1 MRNRIIISN
10 RTQAFNAC
18 SPSIPVFQIQPTAI
32 EHIAGIEQVGPFVVK
47 GYLRAL
53 VARRTRDDQISTTQ
67 IKLQTLFRVV
77 VETPVVDTVVET
89 EEKKDPVCDSIQ
101 NLINKFDMME
111 KESKA
116 SKNEL
121 RKVLKLYQKKTSKSK
136 KRKSDPNR
144 TPSGFAKPSLI
155 SDELCKFLKKPLG
168 SKMAR
173 TDVTKEVNV
182 YIKQHNLQNPE
193 NKKQI
198 VPDKILVD
206 LLKINKS
213 EVLTY
218 FSLQKFLKSHF
229 PKEDTTVTA

>member
-1 MRNRIIISN
+1 MAKDKAV
-10 RTQAFNAC
+10 QKKDKK
-18 SPSIPVFQIQPTAI
+18 SPQMNKTSKAPVKK
-32 EHIAGIEQVGPFVVK
+32 EVK
-47 GYLRAL
+47 KE
-53 VARRTRDDQISTTQ
+53 V
-67 IKLQTLFRVV
+67 KEEKPV
-77 VETPVVDTVVET
+77 VETPVETPVVETPVDNTVVET

-121 RKVLKLYQKKTSKSK
+121 RKVLKLYQKKTSKAK
-136 KRKSDPNR
+136 KRKADPNR

-206 LLKINKS
+206 LLKISKS

-229 PKEDTTVTA
+229 PKQDTTVTA

>member
-1 MRNRIIISN
+1 MAKDKAVQKKDSK
-10 RTQAFNAC
+10 
-18 SPSIPVFQIQPTAI
+18 SPKMNKTPKTPVKK
-32 EHIAGIEQVGPFVVK
+32 EVK
-47 GYLRAL
+47 KE
-53 VARRTRDDQISTTQ
+53 V
-67 IKLQTLFRVV
+67 KEEKPV
-77 VETPVVDTVVET
+77 VETPVVETPVSDTVVET

-111 KESKA
+111 KEAKA

-121 RKVLKLYQKKTSKSK
+121 RKVLKLYQKKTSKAK
-136 KRKSDPNR
+136 KRKADPNR

-198 VPDKILVD
+198 VPDKVLVD
-206 LLKINKS
+206 LLKISKA